1 MKKTT
6 WKRIHIEITTQLL
19 QYSYFDVLYFHAIW
33 LKFEC
38 IKQWHRSQV
47 KDFSKQYV
55 KKKFAP
61 FRTNSKEYRYV
72 NFPLVFVRILSHSI
86 WRFSVGVVCHCA
98 SDWVCHKLSPYFAVY
113 CCYCDPFEYHASMWS
128 FVPFWRTVF
137 FERIFFSIEYLFS
150 NHLRIKFKTY
160 HGKFPLEIDSVNE
173 NEASKLCAWKGLWKL
188 ISKCNKFSHFWLLQ
202 RIKRLLK
209 WAFFSET

>member
-1 MKKTT
+1 M
-6 WKRIHIEITTQLL
+6 WIFHL
-19 QYSYFDVLYFHAIW
+19 YSCEFSLIQFDG
-33 LKFEC
+33 
-38 IKQWHRSQV
+38 
-47 KDFSKQYV
+47 
-55 KKKFAP
+55 
-61 FRTNSKEYRYV
+61 
-72 NFPLVFVRILSHSI
+72 FPLALCAIVRVTEFATNFLLIL
-86 WRFSVGVVCHCA
+86 RFIAAIVTFLNIMQVCEVLFH
-98 SDWVCHKLSPYFAVY
+98 
-113 CCYCDPFEYHASMWS
+113 FEEHFSLKG
-128 FVPFWRTVF
+128 
-137 FERIFFSIEYLFS
+137 IFFSIENLFS